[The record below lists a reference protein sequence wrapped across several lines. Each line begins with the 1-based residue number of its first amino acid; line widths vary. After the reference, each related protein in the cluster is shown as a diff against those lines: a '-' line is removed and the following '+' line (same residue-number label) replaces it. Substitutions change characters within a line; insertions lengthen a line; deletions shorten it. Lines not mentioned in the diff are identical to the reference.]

1 MNILIDIG
9 HPAQANFFKNVIKI
23 LTKKGY
29 KIIITS
35 INRGK
40 LPEILEKEFPN
51 NQIKIIG
58 KHKSSKRSIIFEANI
73 LRFFQLLNYV
83 IGKKFNIALSCGSFI
98 TGAIFKFILRKPNI
112 QFDDD
117 PERVKNVFLEKL
129 TSSELFFP
137 PIIKPNG
144 KVKIMNALKEW
155 AYLSPTYFAP
165 DPNSDTFL
173 QYNLKPKEYFFIR
186 EVSTG
191 SLNYIDQKSNLIAS
205 ISHLLPTNFK
215 ILLSLENKS
224 TINLYPKDWILLQEP
239 VKDIHSL
246 IYYSKI
252 MISSGDSMA
261 REGAMLGVPSIY
273 CGIRDM
279 AANKVMIDKGMLFK
293 VYINDVPELINRII
307 NDELFLEN
315 QEDFRN
321 KLKEEWIDVPEF
333 ICNII
338 EKYKK

>member
-9 HPAQANFFKNVIKI
+9 HPAQANFFKNIIKI

-29 KIIITS
+29 TIIITS

-51 NQIKIIG
+51 YQIKIIG
-58 KHKSSKRSIIFEANI
+58 KHKSSKCSIFFEAN
-73 LRFFQLLNYV
+73 LFRFFQQLNYV
-83 IGKKFNIALSCGSFI
+83 IGKKIDLAISCGGFI
-98 TGAIFKFILRKPNI
+98 TGAVFKYILWKPNI

-129 TSSELFFP
+129 TSTELFFP
-137 PIIKPNG
+137 PIIKADG

-165 DPNSDTFL
+165 NSDSLL
-173 QYNLKPKEYFFIR
+173 QYNLNPKEYFFIR
-186 EVSTG
+186 EVSTS
-191 SLNYIDQKSNLIAS
+191 SLNYADQKSNLIAS
-205 ISHLLPTNFK
+205 ISHLLPKNFK
-215 ILLSLENKS
+215 ILLSLEDKS

-239 VKDIHSL
+239 VDDIHSL
-246 IYYSKI
+246 IYYSKLL
-252 MISSGDSMA
+252 ISSGDSMA

-279 AANKVMIDKGMLFK
+279 AANKVMIDKGMLFH
-293 VYINDVPELINRII
+293 VYINDVPEVINKII
-307 NDELFLEN
+307 NDALLIEN
-315 QEDFRN
+315 QKDFRN

>member
-129 TSSELFFP
+129 TSTELFFP
-137 PIIKPNG
+137 PIIKADG

-165 DPNSDTFL
+165 NSDSLL
-173 QYNLKPKEYFFIR
+173 QYNLNPKEYFFIR
-186 EVSTG
+186 EVSTS
-191 SLNYIDQKSNLIAS
+191 SLNYADQKSNLIAS
-205 ISHLLPTNFK
+205 ISHLLPKNFK
-215 ILLSLENKS
+215 ILLSLEDKS

-239 VKDIHSL
+239 VDDIHSL
-246 IYYSKI
+246 IYYSKLL
-252 MISSGDSMA
+252 ISSGDSMA

-279 AANKVMIDKGMLFK
+279 AANKVMIDKGMLFH
-293 VYINDVPELINRII
+293 VYINDVPEVINKII
-307 NDELFLEN
+307 NDALLIEN
-315 QEDFRN
+315 QKDFRN